1 MVASMR
7 RSCLVLLAG
16 AALLGAC
23 NAEPVSPTAT
33 PVSDY
38 ISAVT
43 ARNGQVTAVLRDSA
57 PPPASFGPS
66 AEVTGGGPV
75 RHGGNAK
82 ISLRG
87 GSAFTRVYV
96 STPMGAGCWDVSLPD
111 GVTVEDLV
119 LDLSPRLR
127 AGRLKVGY
135 TLEGPS
141 GVGGATEE
149 ELDIGD

>member
-7 RSCLVLLAG
+7 RSCLSLAV
-16 AALLGAC
+16 AALSAAC
-23 NAEPVSPTAT
+23 APELVSPTNG

-38 ISAVT
+38 IAAVS

-57 PPPASFGPS
+57 PPAASFGPN
-66 AEVTGGGPV
+66 AQVTGNGTV
-75 RHGGNAK
+75 THGGSAR
-82 ISLRG
+82 ISLAG
-87 GSAFTRVYV
+87 GAAFTRVYV
-96 STPMGAGCWDVSLPD
+96 STPMAAGCWDVTLPT

-119 LDLSPRLR
+119 LAVSPKLR
-127 AGRLKVGY
+127 PGRLKVRY

-149 ELDIGD
+149 VLDVGD